1 LNVTSNLPF
10 IVKLLLPI
18 LAIVTLWLLSGEDD
32 KDKAQHLSEINR
44 ASDYAMTDFTLTIM
58 NQTGQ
63 PARVITGDEMAHYPA
78 DDSTEVIN
86 PVAYFI
92 GQEKDTWI
100 ISSNK
105 GETIGKGDDIYL
117 SGNVIITQENN
128 NEIELRSEELNLDT
142 VHNTAYTD
150 VAVSILSPYGQ
161 TNSVGL
167 HATLDDKTINLHSKV
182 KGQYDAPPTQ

>member
-1 LNVTSNLPF
+1 MNATSNLPF
-10 IVKLLLPI
+10 LAKLLLPL
-18 LAIVTLWLLSGEDD
+18 LAIATLWLLSGDD
-32 KDKAQHLSEINR
+32 ENDKKEHLKINR
-44 ASDYAMTDFTLTIM
+44 ANDYAMTDFTLTIM
-58 NQTGQ
+58 NELGQ
-63 PARVITGDEMAHYPA
+63 PARVIIGDEMAHYPK

-92 GQEKDTWI
+92 GQENDTWV

-105 GETIGKGDDIYL
+105 GQTTGKGGDIFL
-117 SGNVIITQENN
+117 TGNVIISRENN
-128 NEIELRSEELNLDT
+128 NEIELRSEELHLDT

-150 VAVSILSPYGQ
+150 VAVTISSPYGQ

-182 KGQYDAPPTQ
+182 KGQYDAPATQ